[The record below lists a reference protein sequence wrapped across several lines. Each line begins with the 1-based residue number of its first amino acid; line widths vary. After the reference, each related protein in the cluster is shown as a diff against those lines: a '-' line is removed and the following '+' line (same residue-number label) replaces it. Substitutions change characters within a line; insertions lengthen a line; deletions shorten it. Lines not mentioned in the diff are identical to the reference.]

1 MVQETNSKKLFKQ
14 LEIQHPHRFW
24 IIALLVAVLFDQI
37 FWDKTP
43 GLLLLLTTLLI
54 LIGGFVLLI
63 GEKKHIPW
71 QSYLLLLPI
80 VFSAAMTC
88 FRLES
93 LTNVTNV
100 LLTFFALFT
109 LGITV
114 LNGEWLIYRMRDY
127 ALAFLRLLLSVIID
141 PIRLAISAFRKATDK
156 PATEKTSFF
165 KRILPYLRG
174 VLIAAPLLLLLGV
187 LLAAADPIFSNRI
200 TNIFAWFKIEDFGE
214 YIFRTIYV
222 LILAYALLGAY
233 LHALTQSADKQVLD
247 KDKPLFQPFL
257 GKVEALIVLIS
268 INLLFAAFVIIQFRY
283 FFGGEANISYEGFT
297 YSEYARRGF
306 FELIAV
312 ALISL
317 LLFYGLSMIT
327 RRQNKSERLI
337 FSTLGI
343 LLMLQVGVMLFSAFQ
358 RLSLYES
365 MYGFTQLR
373 TITHIFMVWLAIL
386 LAATVVLEAINRLPR
401 LALVIFLVIIGFSMT
416 LNLINIDSFIA
427 KQNIQRAADGYE
439 LDTKYLGWNLSRDA
453 VPAMF
458 KLYLSGELPDDIHD
472 ELGAVLACRSVF
484 IDKPAEDL
492 SWVSY
497 HFSKAAA
504 ADLYSENAHEFEKY
518 SLTKTG
524 SSWYVEVN
532 GERRPCLVDY
542 YID

>member
-1 MVQETNSKKLFKQ
+1 MVQETNSKKLSKQ
-14 LEIQHPHRFW
+14 LELQHPNRFW
-24 IIALLVAVLFDQI
+24 FIALLIAVLFDQI

-54 LIGGFVLLI
+54 LSGGFVLLI

-80 VFSAAMTC
+80 LFSAAMTC

-141 PIRLAISAFRKATDK
+141 PIRLAISSFRKAADK
-156 PATEKTSFF
+156 PAAEKTSFF
-165 KRILPYLRG
+165 KHILPYLRG
-174 VLIAAPLLLLLGV
+174 VLIAAPLLLLLGA

-268 INLLFAAFVIIQFRY
+268 VNLLFAAFVIIQFRY

-317 LLFYGLSMIT
+317 LIFYGLSMIT
-327 RRQNKSERLI
+327 RRQNKSERRI

-386 LAATVVLEAINRLPR
+386 LAATVLLEAINRLPR
-401 LALVIFLVIIGFSMT
+401 LALVIFLVIIGFSLT
-416 LNLINIDSFIA
+416 LNLINMDGFIA
-427 KQNIQRAADGYE
+427 KQNIQRAADGHK
-439 LDTKYLGWNLSRDA
+439 LDTNYLGWDLSGDA

-458 KLYLSGELPDDIHD
+458 KLYLAGELPDEVHD
-472 ELGAVLACRSVF
+472 ELGAVLACRSVY
-484 IDKPAEDL
+484 IDRPAEDL

-497 HFSKAAA
+497 HFSKAAT
-504 ADLYSENAHEFEKY
+504 ADLYRENASKLEKY
-518 SLTKTG
+518 SLTKTDDG
-524 SSWYVEVN
+524 WYVEFN
-532 GERRPCLVDY
+532 GERRSCFFDY